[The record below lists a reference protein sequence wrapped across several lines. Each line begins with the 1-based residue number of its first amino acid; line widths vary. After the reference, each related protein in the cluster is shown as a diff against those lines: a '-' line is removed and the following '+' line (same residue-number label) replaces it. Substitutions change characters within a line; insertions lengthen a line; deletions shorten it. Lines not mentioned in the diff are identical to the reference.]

1 MLATC
6 SCEMIRLNLG
16 LPMPLFIQWC
26 LCPEHISDIPR
37 RPSPGAA
44 RKQMSPQ
51 AANSLRF
58 RILASSATHC
68 RIPATPPSQRT
79 LPVLPPWQTSSF
91 VVFLSLFRPSPSVP
105 VDQAQVEDK
114 SLGLLMADLQDAI
127 AATVTDASRELHE
140 ELRTLRAEV
149 RELRDASRA
158 SQPREIGRGAIS
170 F

>member
-6 SCEMIRLNLG
+6 RCEMIRLNLG

-105 VDQAQVEDK
+105 VDQAQVEATHPQRPAKRQAQADK
-114 SLGLLMADLQDAI
+114 ALAGAKHPS
-127 AATVTDASRELHE
+127 EKP
-140 ELRTLRAEV
+140 RARRQE
-149 RELRDASRA
+149 STQK
-158 SQPREIGRGAIS
+158 SEID

>member
-58 RILASSATHC
+58 RILASSATPC
-68 RIPATPPSQRT
+68 RIQGQIHNPQSTILAIHNPQSTILAKHTRPVQDIFFVSTMTTRPNSTT
-79 LPVLPPWQTSSF
+79 LAVRIECVAIRHGTAESN
-91 VVFLSLFRPSPSVP
+91 
-105 VDQAQVEDK
+105 AKE
-114 SLGLLMADLQDAI
+114 MDL
-127 AATVTDASRELHE
+127 R
-140 ELRTLRAEV
+140 
-149 RELRDASRA
+149 
-158 SQPREIGRGAIS
+158 
-170 F
+170 